1 MATRRFQPLEAN
13 VKRQW
18 IPVVLVTLAAMIG
31 LGVASSACRRT
42 GNGTTKAAE
51 DLPPVAASHSTKG
64 VQWITDWDTALS
76 RAKKENKVVVV
87 DFYADW
93 CVWCR
98 RLDSTTYRDPS
109 VVQFLAKKTIP
120 LKLNV
125 EGSPGRSLANKYGVD
140 GLPTIVILGT
150 DGTELG
156 RIPGYMPADRFLET
170 VKQYASKG

>member
-1 MATRRFQPLEAN
+1 MEAN

-31 LGVASSACRRT
+31 LGAMSSACRKT
-42 GNGTTKAAE
+42 GAPPAKEGN
-51 DLPPVAASHSTKG
+51 DVLPVAASHSTEG
-64 VQWITDWDTALS
+64 VRWITDWETALS
-76 RAKKENKVVVV
+76 RARKENKVVVV

-109 VVQFLAKKTIP
+109 VVRFLAKHTVP
-120 LKLNV
+120 LKLDV
-125 EGSPGRSLANKYGVD
+125 EASPGRSLANRYGVE
-140 GLPTIVILGT
+140 GLPTIVILGA

-156 RIPGYMPADRFLET
+156 RIPGYMPAGRFLET
-170 VKQYASKG
+170 VKRYASKG